1 MGRINNSFGFDK
13 KRTQKLGKFYNSI
26 DFEIKSDYSVDEFRD
41 NPNKP
46 VVGSFEIGNKRFPL
60 TFSELNLI
68 EQTVREAKE
77 AVNKGY
83 SLGLS
88 GR

>member
-1 MGRINNSFGFDK
+1 MGRVNNSFGYDK

-26 DFEIKSDYSVDEFRD
+26 DFEVKSDYSIEEFSN

-46 VVGSFEIGNKRFPL
+46 VVGTFEIGNKRFSL

-68 EQTVREAKE
+68 EQTMRDAKE

-83 SLGLS
+83 ALGIS
-88 GR
+88 GK

>member
-1 MGRINNSFGFDK
+1 MGRVNNSFGYDK

-26 DFEIKSDYSVDEFRD
+26 DFEVKSDYSTEEFSN

-46 VVGSFEIGNKRFPL
+46 VVGTFEIGNKRFPL

-68 EQTVREAKE
+68 EQTVRDAKE
-77 AVNKGY
+77 VVNKGY
-83 SLGLS
+83 ALGIS
-88 GR
+88 GK

>member
-1 MGRINNSFGFDK
+1 MGRVNNSFGYDK

-26 DFEIKSDYSVDEFRD
+26 DFEVKSDYNTEEFSN

-46 VVGSFEIGNKRFPL
+46 VVGTFEIGNKQFPL

-68 EQTVREAKE
+68 EQTVRDAKE

-83 SLGLS
+83 ALGIS
-88 GR
+88 GK

>member
-1 MGRINNSFGFDK
+1 MGRVNNSFGFDA
-13 KRTQKLGKFYNSI
+13 KRTEKLGKFYNSI
-26 DFEIKSDYSVDEFRD
+26 DFEIKSDYIANEFRD

-46 VVGSFEIGNKRFPL
+46 VVGTFEIGNKRFPL

-68 EQTVREAKE
+68 EQTVRDAKD

-83 SLGLS
+83 SLGLT
-88 GR
+88 GK